1 MSSLA
6 NYLII
11 ELKDLHDTP
20 LSPSV
25 VRAAKL
31 FSELQEA
38 AGERFDRLLE
48 LRLVEVEDVGKM
60 LAKDL
65 EPDSEPCCIK
75 GRTFSKSFV
84 FVSDELSPKSRYD
97 LASLVHVRTVLLS
110 KLLQHHPFLTR
121 NL

>member
-1 MSSLA
+1 MSSLV

-11 ELKDLHDTP
+11 KSKDLHDMP

-48 LRLVEVEDVGKM
+48 LRLAEVEDVGKM
-60 LAKDL
+60 LAKDSDS
-65 EPDSEPCCIK
+65 DSEPHRTRTCNRLIK
-75 GRTFSKSFV
+75 SQLLCQ
-84 FVSDELSPKSRYD
+84 LS
-97 LASLVHVRTVLLS
+97 
-110 KLLQHHPFLTR
+110 
-121 NL
+121 